1 LALPGVTHMV
11 LEEGLNDLGFPGV
24 KVGQLSFADPA
35 DLRSADDLIGAYR
48 QVIARGHARGIKVI
62 GGTMTPVEGFF
73 VPGFYSEAKEAVRQ
87 AVNKWIRN
95 SGAFDAIIDFDA
107 VLRDPDHP
115 SKVSA
120 RFASEDH
127 GHPNDA
133 GDQAMADAI
142 NLALFQ

>member
-11 LEEGLNDLGFPGV
+11 LEEGLNDLGFPGI
-24 KVGQLSFADPA
+24 KVGQVSFADPA

-48 QVIARGHARGIKVI
+48 QVIARAHARGIKVI

-95 SGAFDAIIDFDA
+95 GGVFDGAIDFDT

-127 GHPNDA
+127 GRPNDA
-133 GDQAMADAI
+133 GYQAMADAI